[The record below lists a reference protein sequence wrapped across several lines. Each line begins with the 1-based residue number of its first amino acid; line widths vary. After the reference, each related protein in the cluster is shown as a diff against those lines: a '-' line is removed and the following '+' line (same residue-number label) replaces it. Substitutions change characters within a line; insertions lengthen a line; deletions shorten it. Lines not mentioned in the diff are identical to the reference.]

1 MGSGSPP
8 LHTADPFFRVSCNGD
23 ELFIS
28 RVSPGGGGR
37 KGRGSDITLAPPLQK
52 PDEGVPKLRAS
63 KQSDVSW
70 NCSIPLHGDVY
81 FEFLDY
87 DRLGGVGDGWQ
98 SFCVTT
104 VMLSVCPLQ
113 NEVMCGFAFHTAF
126 VAKDNTLVF
135 KREEVGLA
143 TWGGGTGC
151 LVCAFG
157 EQSASALSDR
167 QSTQENK
174 NIL

>member
-1 MGSGSPP
+1 
-8 LHTADPFFRVSCNGD
+8 
-23 ELFIS
+23 
-28 RVSPGGGGR
+28 
-37 KGRGSDITLAPPLQK
+37 
-52 PDEGVPKLRAS
+52 
-63 KQSDVSW
+63 
-70 NCSIPLHGDVY
+70 
-81 FEFLDY
+81 
-87 DRLGGVGDGWQ
+87 
-98 SFCVTT
+98 
-104 VMLSVCPLQ
+104 MLSVCPLQ

-135 KREEVGLA
+135 KREEVGFA

-167 QSTQENK
+167 QGTQENK